1 MNSHHEDNVN
11 LVRRNNWIK
20 EKLQNLSAGLR
31 ILDAGSGEQ
40 PYRDWCN
47 HLNYVSQDFNSYD
60 PQHINNGLQ
69 MESWNYRPTDIVS
82 DITEIPEPDASF
94 DCILCTEVLEHVPDP
109 VKVLKEFRR
118 LLKPGGILLITAPFC
133 SLTHFAPY
141 HFATGFNEYFFM
153 HHLPQMDFELRDV
166 QRNGNYFMWLEQ
178 ELRRLP
184 SVADR
189 YVGKHPGRI
198 EYRMM
203 KHIRKLLLKYSEEG
217 ESSSE
222 LLHFGCHIEA
232 VRK

>member
-1 MNSHHEDNVN
+1 MKSDHEQNIN
-11 LVRRNNWIK
+11 LIQRNNWIK
-20 EKLQNLSAGLR
+20 EKLKKLPSGLR

-40 PYRDWCN
+40 PYRDWCK
-47 HLNYVSQDFNSYD
+47 HLSYVSQDFNSYD
-60 PQHINNGLQ
+60 PQQIDKGLQ
-69 MESWNYRPTDIVS
+69 MENWEYRPTDIVS
-82 DITEIPEPDASF
+82 DIAHIPEPEASF

-109 VKVLKEFRR
+109 VNVLKEFKR

-141 HFATGFNEYFFM
+141 HFSTGFNEYFFM
-153 HHLPQMDFELRDV
+153 HHLPQMDFEIRDV
-166 QRNGNYFMWLEQ
+166 QRNGNYFLWLEQ

-184 SVADR
+184 SIAER
-189 YVGKHPGRI
+189 YTGDHPGRI

-203 KHIRKLLLKYSEEG
+203 KQIRKMLLKYSDKG
-217 ESSSE
+217 KSSSE